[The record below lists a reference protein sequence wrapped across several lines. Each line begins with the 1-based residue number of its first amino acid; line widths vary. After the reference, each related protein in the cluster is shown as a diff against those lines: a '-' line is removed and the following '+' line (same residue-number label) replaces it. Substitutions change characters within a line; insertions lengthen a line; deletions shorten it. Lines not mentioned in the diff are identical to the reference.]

1 MRTRAKQSP
10 GFTLMELMIT
20 VAVLAVLAAL
30 AVPSLSDFF
39 DRNRVRAAADDVVS
53 LISNARAEAVRNDLD
68 VNIAMRGSGTAWCV
82 GANAAVAPT
91 GGAPA
96 AGATECNCAN
106 AGACQ
111 VSGGRQVV
119 ESTDFTDVS
128 IGALPASFDFNST
141 LGAIVPL
148 GDRTV
153 TLTSPTGKYDVEIQ
167 VNALGQAFA
176 CTPDGKPVLSGM
188 PVCE

>member
-68 VNIAMRGSGTAWCV
+68 VNISMHGSGTAWCV
-82 GANAAVAPT
+82 GANEAIAPS

-96 AGATECNCAN
+96 PGALECDCMTAGVCL
-106 AGACQ
+106 

-119 ESTDFTDVS
+119 ESVDFTDVS
-128 IGALPASFDFNST
+128 IGGLPDPFDFNST

-153 TLTSPTGKYDVEIQ
+153 TLTSPSGKYDVEIQ

-176 CTPDGKPVLSGM
+176 CTPDAKPVLSGM

>member
-1 MRTRAKQSP
+1 MRTRARCSR

-30 AVPSLSDFF
+30 AAPSLSDFF

-82 GANAAVAPT
+82 GANAAVPPT

-96 AGATECNCAN
+96 AGATECNCAV
-106 AGACQ
+106 AGVCL

-119 ESTDFTDVS
+119 ESTDFTGVS

-153 TLTSPTGKYDVEIQ
+153 TLTSPTGKYDVAIQ

-176 CTPDGKPVLSGM
+176 CTPAAKPVLSGM

>member
-1 MRTRAKQSP
+1 MRTRASCSR

-30 AVPSLSDFF
+30 AAPSLSDFF

-82 GANAAVAPT
+82 GANAAIPPV
-91 GGAPA
+91 GGVPA

-106 AGACQ
+106 AGVCL

-119 ESTDFTDVS
+119 ASADYTDVS
-128 IGALPASFDFNST
+128 IGALPAAFDFNST

-153 TLTSPTGKYDVEIQ
+153 TLTSPTGKYDVEIR

-176 CTPDGKPVLSGM
+176 CTPATKPVLSGM
-188 PVCE
+188 LVCE